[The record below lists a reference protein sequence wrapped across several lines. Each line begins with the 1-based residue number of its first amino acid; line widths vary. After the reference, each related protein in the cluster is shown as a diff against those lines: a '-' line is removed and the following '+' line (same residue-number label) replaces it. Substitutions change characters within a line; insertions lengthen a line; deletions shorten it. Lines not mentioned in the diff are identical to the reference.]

1 MPLSRLSARRNRN
14 TLLPQRSKSGSGNA
28 GQNQAASRHLNL
40 WEAIRRTRD
49 ELAQWQARVDQ
60 VNTLFHHSIVPREH
74 RLTDAYCDL
83 TDALMSQFA
92 ITTLSPADRSLV
104 GLWITDNLRSLA
116 NHPFVTPSY
125 QASLLNQWAGL
136 VDVDGP
142 IENQLMR
149 LARQHALFLTA
160 GADTSH
166 DPHASDSQSSCS
178 PTADVD
184 DEAAAHDDEEEDV
197 VFDFGW
203 HKNSSASSTT
213 KVGDAS
219 TAEDSIVQEEKTQRD
234 SFNTNG
240 SDDDTDDQ
248 SDAAD
253 HRTVDETVSTLEKNL
268 SVDKLFRQLARVLH
282 PDREQ
287 DEALKAEKHTLMSQ
301 CLKARQEKDINTLL
315 TLYCEHVG
323 ELPDNLNDASHEE
336 LITAL
341 QLQLSQLQQEFRGKR
356 FGDPLLAQIVE
367 RYGDSDNAVCEKR
380 VAHHAKSLDIE
391 IQQISKKT
399 KSIQT
404 SIGLQDALLERR
416 AIEQDRMAI
425 DDITGIR

>member
-14 TLLPQRSKSGSGNA
+14 TLLPQRSQSSSSNS

-83 TDALMSQFA
+83 SDALMSQFA
-92 ITTLSPADRSLV
+92 ITTLSPADRSLI
-104 GLWITDNLRSLA
+104 GLWITENLQSLA
-116 NHPFVTPSY
+116 THPFVTESY
-125 QASLLNQWAGL
+125 RSSLLTQWAVL
-136 VDVDGP
+136 IDIDAP

-149 LARQHALFLTA
+149 LARQHALFVNS
-160 GADTSH
+160 DSDNSQ
-166 DPHASDSQSSCS
+166 DPQSSDSQSSWS
-178 PTADVD
+178 FDANVDKESAADD
-184 DEAAAHDDEEEDV
+184 DDDL

-203 HKNSSASSTT
+203 HQKSSTPET
-213 KVGDAS
+213 AETSDTSNAEDPIPSEENTQQDSFDANGVNDDAGEQSDAS
-219 TAEDSIVQEEKTQRD
+219 TRKKI
-234 SFNTNG
+234 
-240 SDDDTDDQ
+240 
-248 SDAAD
+248 
-253 HRTVDETVSTLEKNL
+253 DETVSVLEKNL

-287 DEALKAEKHTLMSQ
+287 NETLKAEKHELMSQ

-315 TLYCEHVG
+315 TLYCVHVG
-323 ELPDNLNDASHEE
+323 ELPDNLNDGSHEE

-341 QLQLSQLQQEFRGKR
+341 QLQLSQLQQEFRDKR
-356 FGDPLLAQIVE
+356 FGDPLQAQIVE
-367 RYGDSDNAVCEKR
+367 RYGDSNNTVCEQR
-380 VAHHAKSLDIE
+380 IAHHAKSLDVE
-391 IQQISKKT
+391 IQQTTKKT
-399 KSIQT
+399 KTIQT
-404 SIGLQDALLERR
+404 NIGLQDALIERR

-425 DDITGIR
+425 DEITGIR